1 MPLSRYARGV
11 RLNARGQGYAEEIR
25 RVLAVFSAATERQR
39 ERGETTRL
47 RRVAVEVVAKK
58 WLMPRLA
65 DLKAAHLGIAIEFK
79 KNHRQVDPDRLD
91 FDVWIAFTDRVAET
105 LQVETLFEE
114 TLLPVCSPA
123 FLKTRERP
131 PRAGGPARLAAAV
144 RPALDNLLVALVRAP
159 RREGS

>member
-39 ERGETTRL
+39 ERAETTRL
-47 RRVAVEVVAKK
+47 RRVAVEVVAE

-79 KNHRQVDPDRLD
+79 KNH
-91 FDVWIAFTDRVAET
+91 
-105 LQVETLFEE
+105 
-114 TLLPVCSPA
+114 
-123 FLKTRERP
+123 
-131 PRAGGPARLAAAV
+131 G
-144 RPALDNLLVALVRAP
+144 
-159 RREGS
+159 